1 MNKVDSPIG
10 VFDSGVGGISTLK
23 VLATMLPHEDFV
35 FFGDS
40 GNAPYGEK
48 RREEV
53 QRLTDNAVQ
62 KLLKH
67 HIKGMVI
74 ACNTA
79 TSAAK
84 PMLIERYPDLT
95 IVGIEP
101 ALKEAVD
108 NGARNILVM
117 ATPLTLAMPKFQKQ
131 LHLFSGER
139 HIETLPCSGL
149 AGLIECGAQRLDD
162 VRDLLRRL
170 LSTTSG
176 TRFDAVV
183 LGCTHYPFVKK
194 LIADY
199 IPSQPRFY
207 TGYEGL
213 TRHLTHLLGDAK
225 LLRTSNPDRHIEFL
239 SSSVNP
245 HETDLYRELFTSSFE
260 SSTQFGR
267 PYTYLS
273 ISHE

>member
-1 MNKVDSPIG
+1 MDSPIG

-23 VLATMLPHEDFV
+23 VLASMLPHEDFV

-53 QRLTDNAVQ
+53 QRLTNDAVQ
-62 KLLKH
+62 KLLMH

-84 PMLIERYPDLT
+84 PMLLERYPDLT

-108 NGARNILVM
+108 NGAQNILVM
-117 ATPLTLAMPKFQKQ
+117 ATPLTLAMPKFQRQ

-162 VRDLLRRL
+162 VKDLLRRL

-176 TRFDAVV
+176 RRFDAVV
-183 LGCTHYPFVKK
+183 LGCTHYPFVKDQ
-194 LIADY
+194 IAECL
-199 IPSQPRFY
+199 PSNPSFY

-213 TRHLTHLLGDAK
+213 TRHLTHLLGERQ
-225 LLRTSNPDRHIEFL
+225 LLRSTNACRSIEFL

-245 HETDLYRELFTSSFE
+245 HETDLYKQLFASSIE
-260 SSTQFGR
+260 SATEFGR
-267 PYTYLS
+267 SGPKSESML
-273 ISHE
+273 

>member
-1 MNKVDSPIG
+1 MQTKQSPIG

-23 VLATMLPHEDFV
+23 VIAGMLPEEDLI

-48 RREEV
+48 RPEEV
-53 QRLTDNAVQ
+53 QRLTNNAIE

-67 HIKGMVI
+67 NIKGMVI

-84 PMLIERYPDLT
+84 PLLLEHYPDLT

-108 NGARNILVM
+108 NGAHNILVM

-131 LHLFSGER
+131 LHLFSNGER
-139 HIETLPCSGL
+139 HIETLPCPGL
-149 AGLIECGAQRLDD
+149 AGLIECGAQRLND
-162 VRDLLRRL
+162 VADLLRRL
-170 LSTTSG
+170 LSTTSSQH
-176 TRFDAVV
+176 FDAVV
-183 LGCTHYPFVKK
+183 LGCTHYPFVKD
-194 LIADY
+194 LIADCM
-199 IPSQPRFY
+199 PSKPRFF

-213 TRHLTHLLGDAK
+213 TRHLTHLLGDK
-225 LLRTSNPDRHIEFL
+225 DLLRTNNPDRRIDFL

-245 HETDLYRELFTSSFE
+245 HETDLYKELFTSSIE
-260 SSTQFGR
+260 SATEFCMDPIPAQ
-267 PYTYLS
+267 
-273 ISHE
+273 

>member
-1 MNKVDSPIG
+1 MNRVDSPIG

-23 VLATMLPHEDFV
+23 VLAKMLPHEDFV

-53 QRLTDNAVQ
+53 QRLTNNAVQ
-62 KLLKH
+62 KLLTH

-79 TSAAK
+79 TSASK
-84 PMLIERYPDLT
+84 PMLLEHYPDLT

-108 NGARNILVM
+108 NGAQNILVM
-117 ATPLTLAMPKFQKQ
+117 ATPLTLAMPKFQRQ
-131 LHLFSGER
+131 LRLFSGER

-162 VRDLLRRL
+162 VKDLLRRL
-170 LSTTSG
+170 LSTTSD
-176 TRFDAVV
+176 TQFDAIV
-183 LGCTHYPFVKK
+183 LGCTHYPFVKD
-194 LIADY
+194 LIAEC
-199 IPSQPRFY
+199 IPSHPRFF

-213 TRHLTHLLGDAK
+213 TRHLTHLLDDK
-225 LLRTSNPDRHIEFL
+225 NLLRTGNEHRSIEFL

-245 HETDLYRELFTSSFE
+245 HETDLYRELFTSSIE
-260 SSTQFGR
+260 SATQFGR
-267 PYTYLS
+267 
-273 ISHE
+273 